1 MSMPE
6 KLVVSSL
13 AFANGGA
20 IPAKYTADGENISP
34 PIAWGPVPDQTVS
47 LALISEDPDAP
58 SPLLPIITWVHWVVY
73 NIPPTI
79 TALEERLPQEET
91 LPGGIRQGLSSFKS
105 FGYGGPAPPFGE
117 HRYYFRLYALDFSPV
132 FSSAKVTKK
141 QVMKAIQ
148 GRILAQG
155 ELMGRY
161 RRAKRQGK

>member
-1 MSMPE
+1 MNIPE
-6 KLVVSSL
+6 KLDLRSP
-13 AFANGGA
+13 AFANGA
-20 IPAKYTADGENISP
+20 TIPAKYTADGENISP
-34 PIAWGPVPDQTVS
+34 PIEWGPVPDQTVS
-47 LALISEDPDAP
+47 LALISDDPDAP

-73 NIPPTI
+73 NIPPTV
-79 TALEERLPQEET
+79 TALEEGLPPEEA

-132 FSSAKVTKK
+132 FPGPKVTKK
-141 QVMKAIQ
+141 QVMKAIA

-161 RRAKRQGK
+161 RRARGK